1 MAGGG
6 RRLVAVTETPQ
17 QQALLALDQL
27 LAATRNPVSDDVVA
41 IVQRLDQS
49 LTDDELH
56 EFSERHDWPM
66 EYRVMVVMVVRSA
79 RDV

>member
-1 MAGGG
+1 
-6 RRLVAVTETPQ
+6 
-17 QQALLALDQL
+17 
-27 LAATRNPVSDDVVA
+27 VVA
-41 IVQRLDQS
+41 IVQRLDPP

-66 EYRVMVVMVVRSA
+66 EYRVMVLMVVRSA

>member
-1 MAGGG
+1 M
-6 RRLVAVTETPQ
+6 TETPQ

>member
-1 MAGGG
+1 MI
-6 RRLVAVTETPQ
+6 ETPQ
-17 QQALLALDQL
+17 KQALRALDQL
-27 LAATRNPVSDDVVA
+27 LAATGNPVSDDVVA
-41 IVQRLDQS
+41 IMQRLAPR

-66 EYRVMVVMVVRSA
+66 EYRVMVLMVPRSA